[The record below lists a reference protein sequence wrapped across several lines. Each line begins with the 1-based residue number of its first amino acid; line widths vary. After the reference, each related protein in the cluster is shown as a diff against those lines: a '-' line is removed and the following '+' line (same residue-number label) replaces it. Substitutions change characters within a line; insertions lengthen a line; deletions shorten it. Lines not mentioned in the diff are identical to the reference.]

1 MDGPLEGIKIVE
13 LGQLIAAP
21 FATRILAE
29 YGAEVIKVEPPRTG
43 DPLRGW
49 RKLHKGTSVWSYLQ
63 SRNKKSISVDLR
75 QADGQ
80 EIIRRLVRDA
90 DILIENF
97 RPGTLER
104 WGLGWDVL
112 STINPSLILVRVS
125 GYGQTGPYSNRPG
138 FGAIG
143 EAMGGIR
150 YTTGFPD
157 RPPSRTGISLGDS
170 VAALYAVIGA
180 LMAKVYSLRSGAPGQ
195 VIDVSLAESVFNL
208 MECVVPEYELF
219 GEVRER
225 SGSTL
230 PGISPSNAY
239 RTVDGAYIVIAAN
252 GDSIFKRLMLAI
264 GRDDLEADRRLEH
277 NEGRVQNVS
286 LVDQAIEGW
295 TTQHDLAHCL
305 SVLESAGV
313 PAGRIYNA
321 ADIANDP
328 HYAAREMVVPA
339 KLPDGTQVRFP
350 GISPKLSATP
360 GRMRWVGPELGAH
373 TDEILD
379 ALGYSSSQIGDL
391 RASGTI

>member
-1 MDGPLEGIKIVE
+1 MNGPLEGIKVIE

-29 YGAEVIKVEPPRTG
+29 YGAEVIKVEPPRIG
-43 DPLRGW
+43 DPLRRW
-49 RKLHKGTSVWSYLQ
+49 RRLHKGTSLWSYLQ

-75 QADGQ
+75 QLDGQ
-80 EIIRRLVRDA
+80 EIIRRLVQDA

-97 RPGTLER
+97 RPGTIER

-112 STINPSLILVRVS
+112 SVINPSLILVRIS
-125 GYGQTGPYSNRPG
+125 GYGQTGPFSNRPG

-150 YTTGFPD
+150 YSTGSPD

-170 VAALYAVIGA
+170 VAGLYAVIGA
-180 LMAKVYSLRSGAPGQ
+180 LMAKVHSLRSGAPGQ
-195 VIDVSLAESVFNL
+195 VIDVSLVESVFNL
-208 MECVVPEYELF
+208 MESLVPEHDLF
-219 GEVRER
+219 GEIRER

-239 RTVDGAYIVIAAN
+239 RTADGAYIVIAAN
-252 GDSIFKRLMLAI
+252 GDSIFKRFMLAI
-264 GRDDLEADRRLEH
+264 GRDDLEADPRLEH
-277 NEGRVQNVS
+277 NDGRVQNVS
-286 LVDQAIEGW
+286 LVDGAIEAW
-295 TTQHDLAHCL
+295 SLQLPLADCL
-305 SVLESAGV
+305 SVLEKAGV

-328 HYAAREMVVPA
+328 HYQAREMLVPA
-339 KLPDGTQVRFP
+339 ELPDGTPVRFP
-350 GISPKLSATP
+350 GISPKFSDTP
-360 GRMRWVGPELGAH
+360 GRMRWIGPALGAH
-373 TDEILD
+373 NDEVLD
-379 ALGYSSSQIGDL
+379 AIGYSSSEIDQL